1 MWMDRLQADPLPW
14 LLEPDPAN
22 PGVRYFALRDLLD
35 RPADDP
41 AVTAA
46 QEAIMASGP
55 VPAIL
60 DAQTPEG
67 YWAKPGTGY
76 SPKYRATSWQIL
88 FLAELGADPADARVR
103 RGCEYVLTHSV
114 AANEAFSVY

>member
-1 MWMDRLQADPLPW
+1 MWMGRIQADPLPW

-35 RPADDP
+35 RAADEP
-41 AVTAA
+41 EVVAA
-46 QEAIMASGP
+46 QAAIMATGP

-60 DAQTPEG
+60 AAQAPEG

-76 SPKYRATSWQIL
+76 SPKYRATSWQII
-88 FLAELGADPADARVR
+88 FLAELGADPADERVR
-103 RGCEYVLTHSV
+103 RGCDISLAHCRRRQ
-114 AANEAFSVY
+114 